1 MTASLPANDPGN
13 DTDDTQ
19 RAALDEDAAP
29 DTGSEPDTAG
39 PEGATEPDVA
49 GVPATGADE
58 AARTILDGPALENEE
73 MRRGTEDLQSSQDKI
88 AQAREFADEVAR
100 TTEPEPPARPGDES

>member
-13 DTDDTQ
+13 DTDDIQ
-19 RAALDEDAAP
+19 
-29 DTGSEPDTAG
+29 
-39 PEGATEPDVA
+39 
-49 GVPATGADE
+49 
-58 AARTILDGPALENEE
+58 RTILDGPALENEE

-100 TTEPEPPARPGDES
+100 MTEPEPPARPGDES